1 MPSKAAQRD
10 FLLPPSDSF
19 SIQIICIIVLF
30 PDTFYSY
37 LSYKDDFF
45 SAFYFE
51 KTGQRKH
58 WQLAERREALT
69 NHLGNGK
76 CGFDSLNSNFIFPWW
91 TE

>member
-30 PDTFYSY
+30 PNTFYSY

-45 SAFYFE
+45 FSFLLRKDWTE
-51 KTGQRKH
+51 K
-58 WQLAERREALT
+58 ALT
-69 NHLGNGK
+69 IGRKKRGTNKPPGQWK
-76 CGFDSLNSNFIFPWW
+76 VWI
-91 TE
+91 

>member
-45 SAFYFE
+45 FQLSTSKRLDRE
-51 KTGQRKH
+51 STDN
-58 WQLAERREALT
+58 WQKEER
-69 NHLGNGK
+69 H
-76 CGFDSLNSNFIFPWW
+76 
-91 TE
+91 